1 MILKKNSINIIQ
13 IIQNKLILRNSIL
26 VSALS
31 LVSRN
36 STILDNI
43 ITKFFLLLEL
53 KLSKRIYNKA
63 TIVIV
68 ALRSNN

>member
-43 ITKFFLLLEL
+43 ITKFFLLL
-53 KLSKRIYNKA
+53 
-63 TIVIV
+63 
-68 ALRSNN
+68 